1 MVDDQ
6 FGETLY
12 LDKYTRY
19 NEADLE
25 ALFLALKEDVRQAVN
40 AGFSEV
46 YVQFESTMDPYEDY
60 EGPVMVQI
68 RGDRVRNQA
77 EIEERQEEERIVRLA
92 CDLDITFF
100 EASTIDRLQKL
111 GKIAKV

>member
-1 MVDDQ
+1 MIDDQ

-25 ALFLALKEDVRQAVN
+25 ALFLALKEDVRQAGN
-40 AGFSEV
+40 AGFLKV
-46 YVQFESTMDPYEDY
+46 YVQFESTIDPYEDY

-68 RGDRVRNQA
+68 RGNRVLNQV
-77 EIEERQEEERIVRLA
+77 EIEKRQEEERIVSLA
-92 CDLDITFF
+92 SDLNISFY
-100 EASTIDRLQKL
+100 EASAVYRLQKL

>member
-1 MVDDQ
+1 MIDDQ

-12 LDKYTRY
+12 LDKYTKY

-25 ALFLALKEDVRQAVN
+25 ALFLALREDVRQAAN
-40 AGFSEV
+40 AGFSKV

-68 RGDRVRNQA
+68 RGDRVLNQV
-77 EIEERQEEERIVRLA
+77 EIEKRQEQERIDSLA
-92 CDLDITFF
+92 SDLNISFY
-100 EASTIDRLQKL
+100 EALAVDRLQKL

>member
-12 LDKYTRY
+12 LDKYTKY

-25 ALFLALKEDVRQAVN
+25 ALFLALKENVKQAVN
-40 AGFSEV
+40 AGFSKA

-60 EGPVMVQI
+60 EGPVVVQI
-68 RGDRVRNQA
+68 RGGRVLNQA
-77 EIEERQEEERIVRLA
+77 ELEERQEQERIARLA
-92 CDLDITFF
+92 CDLDVTFF

-111 GKIAKV
+111 GKIARV